1 MGGRLYRSS
10 NGVIAGVCAGIA
22 EFFGLDVR
30 TLRIVW
36 VVLAIVGVGSPV
48 LFYLLICIIVPV
60 RPLSSRYEE
69 RMRERLGR
77 RD

>member
-1 MGGRLYRSS
+1 MGGRLYRS
-10 NGVIAGVCAGIA
+10 NHRVIAGVCAGLA

-48 LFYLLICIIVPV
+48 LFYLLLCIIVPV
-60 RPLSSRYEE
+60 RSTASFYEE
-69 RMRERLGR
+69 RMRERLGKKE
-77 RD
+77 

>member
-1 MGGRLYRSS
+1 MGGRLYRS
-10 NGVIAGVCAGIA
+10 NNRVIAGVCAGLA

-48 LFYLLICIIVPV
+48 LFYLLLCIVMPV
-60 RPLSSRYEE
+60 RSSASGYEE

-77 RD
+77 KE